1 MAVVNVRVTE
11 LHLPIVFA
19 LSYLETA
26 SSPCETLFWNC
37 MYSRNWKMETI
48 VCSART
54 WAPGAI
60 TGEATPCSVIDE
72 GGGRSFMRVLTS
84 VGGSVPIVSCH
95 CPHTIALS
103 NYIVCDSLM
112 STTVPVIRPHR
123 LPFICMHKGFLEIV
137 FWPKT
142 EISWISYLTAS
153 EDFFFFGKEL
163 DLSLNLRH
171 RLVVLFRLLRSQ
183 TR

>member
-1 MAVVNVRVTE
+1 MTE
-11 LHLPIVFA
+11 RLYLLFLHF
-19 LSYLETA
+19 ETA
-26 SSPCETLFWNC
+26 SSPCETLFWDC
-37 MYSRNWKMETI
+37 MHSRNWKIETI
-48 VCSART
+48 VCSGWT
-54 WAPGAI
+54 SAPGAI
-60 TGEATPCSVIDE
+60 TKEATPCSVIDE
-72 GGGRSFMRVLTS
+72 RGGRSFTS

-123 LPFICMHKGFLEIV
+123 FPFICMQKGFIEIV

-153 EDFFFFGKEL
+153 ADISFCKEL

-171 RLVVLFRLLRSQ
+171 RLVVLFILWNQ
-183 TR
+183 TRCFVSVR